1 MMLFDIVTVWSI
13 LIIQLLPTCTF
24 MQQASL
30 AITCTTCLILLY
42 STVLHQKIK
51 LQNFVNFQ
59 TSQCLTTLCT
69 FYVFMFDVCI
79 SGLEQRHGL
88 LLEKGKENSYKKAST
103 KWQKNT
109 VCTVKDLS
117 STLQKQNVPQVQYM
131 NISEGWLSSNS
142 SYFLLLGIKSSLPT
156 KFWCTYL
163 SVEDCCCCCCCCC
176 CWMEPDDDRWD
187 SLLEVCLWVLSGL
200 DCCWSKPSGL
210 WRILVI
216 VMPSLPPPIPE
227 SFFLEMFC
235 SSGEY
240 SWAVNIR
247 VIVKDFYF
255 TTHSHLMACNTER
268 YIYPC

>member
-1 MMLFDIVTVWSI
+1 MTKEYGMHSERLVE
-13 LIIQLLPTCTF
+13 
-24 MQQASL
+24 
-30 AITCTTCLILLY
+30 Y
-42 STVLHQKIK
+42 STETK
-51 LQNFVNFQ
+51 
-59 TSQCLTTLCT
+59 C
-69 FYVFMFDVCI
+69 
-79 SGLEQRHGL
+79 
-88 LLEKGKENSYKKAST
+88 AS
-103 KWQKNT
+103 
-109 VCTVKDLS
+109 S
-117 STLQKQNVPQVQYM
+117 A
-131 NISEGWLSSNS
+131 IHEGWLSSNS

-163 SVEDCCCCCCCCC
+163 SVEDCCCCCCCC

-255 TTHSHLMACNTER
+255 TTQSFNGLQYRKIHSYIHLSMLIFN
-268 YIYPC
+268 

>member
-1 MMLFDIVTVWSI
+1 MEIHIKKHQPNDKRIWYA
-13 LIIQLLPTCTF
+13 QWKTCQVLYRNK
-24 MQQASL
+24 M
-30 AITCTTCLILLY
+30 CL
-42 STVLHQKIK
+42 K
-51 LQNFVNFQ
+51 
-59 TSQCLTTLCT
+59 C
-69 FYVFMFDVCI
+69 
-79 SGLEQRHGL
+79 
-88 LLEKGKENSYKKAST
+88 
-103 KWQKNT
+103 NT
-109 VCTVKDLS
+109 WT
-117 STLQKQNVPQVQYM
+117 
-131 NISEGWLSSNS
+131 LSSNS

-156 KFWCTYL
+156 TFWCTYL